1 MDSSSSTLELI
12 TMWWLQGYLGV
23 KAPMRD
29 LKAMQQMRV
38 YRKYRQLAA
47 DTCIVSWR
55 RYTWYM
61 TEELVVLCL
70 ADETC
75 PFRDDVAGALLQQEV
90 LEVIHARK
98 PKLPQIG

>member
-1 MDSSSSTLELI
+1 MAEFI
-12 TMWWLQGYLGV
+12 CIYYVVWWLQGFLGV
-23 KAPMRD
+23 KAPMND
-29 LKAMQQMRV
+29 LKQMRV
-38 YRKYRQLAA
+38 YRKYMQLAA
-47 DTCIVSWR
+47 DTCIVSWCR
-55 RYTWYM
+55 HTWYL